1 MPTRSGLESPVVPF
15 AITGI
20 DHVVLRARDPG
31 RLVAFYR
38 DVLGCPVEREQADIG
53 LIQLRAGRCLI
64 DVVPRKALASAQQE
78 PGGTAPNLDHVCLLI
93 WPFDAAQIRA
103 YLLDQGVQTGE
114 VAVRYGA
121 EGDGPSLYLQDPE
134 GNGIELKA
142 TGRPDESP

>member
-1 MPTRSGLESPVVPF
+1 
-15 AITGI
+15 
-20 DHVVLRARDPG
+20 
-31 RLVAFYR
+31 
-38 DVLGCPVEREQADIG
+38 
-53 LIQLRAGRCLI
+53 
-64 DVVPRKALASAQQE
+64 
-78 PGGTAPNLDHVCLLI
+78 VCLLI

-142 TGRPDESP
+142 VAAAERA